1 VDQVSCRYAR
11 VRIKYRG
18 GIKLENCEHNTFH
31 RDCCVCWHKQGLGD
45 YYPNQV
51 PLFIDKMAA
60 ILMNKDWR
68 TYCLEMALQA
78 AKDKFESN
86 YPDFGEFKNESTI
99 NDPDD
104 GSWVGR

>member
-1 VDQVSCRYAR
+1 M
-11 VRIKYRG
+11 
-18 GIKLENCEHNTFH
+18 
-31 RDCCVCWHKQGLGD
+31 
-45 YYPNQV
+45 
-51 PLFIDKMAA
+51 DKMAS